1 MVLEINATLEE
12 NDFEIEKIN
21 EVERI
26 TVQNEENLRDA
37 HKETKLVETTET
49 KSGPVQTS
57 NFVCTKLNTYL
68 GRPK

>member
-1 MVLEINATLEE
+1 MVLEINATLVE
-12 NDFEIEKIN
+12 NDFERKEIN
-21 EVERI
+21 KEERI
-26 TVQNEENLRDA
+26 TFQNGDNKRDS

-49 KSGPVQTS
+49 RLGPVQMS

>member
-26 TVQNEENLRDA
+26 TVQNEEN
-37 HKETKLVETTET
+37 
-49 KSGPVQTS
+49 
-57 NFVCTKLNTYL
+57 
-68 GRPK
+68 